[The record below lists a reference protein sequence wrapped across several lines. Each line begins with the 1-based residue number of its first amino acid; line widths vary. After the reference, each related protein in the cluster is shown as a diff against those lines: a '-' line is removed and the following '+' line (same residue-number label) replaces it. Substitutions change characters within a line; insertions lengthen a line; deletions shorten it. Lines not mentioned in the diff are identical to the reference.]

1 MRMNNRS
8 VVLLALCLALSTL
21 AVTPMVHCQAE
32 GNLYVVYVDAR
43 PENVAVGDKVTA
55 FFNVIYYI
63 ETLYCG
69 NISRPVVGLKS
80 ASFRLSSA
88 TGSIT
93 LSDVPIYST
102 QREGQYTTTLEI
114 KPDYPTGK
122 ITVYVDEKSLSIV
135 IEDVHYSGP
144 PLPVSSIE
152 TDDQSDYSIVDVST
166 PTPPTPTP
174 TPSLLPSTWAFPL
187 IIIIVVIGAI
197 LVYFG
202 FKVSR
207 KPHTSE

>member
-1 MRMNNRS
+1 MNIRS
-8 VVLLALCLALSTL
+8 VAFLVLCLTFSIL
-21 AVTPMVHCQAE
+21 AVTPTVEGAAE

-43 PENVAVGDKVTA
+43 PENVALGDKVTI

-69 NISRPVVGLKS
+69 NISMPAVGLKS
-80 ASFRLSSA
+80 ASFQLSSA

-93 LSDVPIYST
+93 LSDIPIYPT

-122 ITVYVDEKSLSIV
+122 ITVYIDENSLSIV
-135 IEDVHYSGP
+135 IEDVRYIGP
-144 PLPVSSIE
+144 ALPVSSVE

-166 PTPPTPTP
+166 PSPTPTP
-174 TPSLLPSTWAFPL
+174 TPTPTLLPSTWVLPL
-187 IIIIVVIGAI
+187 TIIILVIGAI
-197 LVYFG
+197 LVYLG

-207 KPHTSE
+207 KPRHSE

>member
-1 MRMNNRS
+1 MKMNNRS

-21 AVTPMVHCQAE
+21 AVMPMVYGAAE
-32 GNLYVVYVDAR
+32 GNLYVVYMDAR
-43 PENVAVGDKVTA
+43 PENVAVGDKVTV
-55 FFNVIYYI
+55 FFSVIYYI

-69 NISRPVVGLKS
+69 NISMPAVGLKT
-80 ASFRLSSA
+80 ASFQLSSA
-88 TGSIT
+88 TASIT
-93 LSDVPIYST
+93 LSDVPIYPT

-166 PTPPTPTP
+166 PTPTPTP
-174 TPSLLPSTWAFPL
+174 TPGLLPSGWAFPL
-187 IIIIVVIGAI
+187 IIIILVIGAI

-202 FKVSR
+202 FKISR

>member
-1 MRMNNRS
+1 MNIRS
-8 VVLLALCLALSTL
+8 VAFLVLCLTFSIL
-21 AVTPMVHCQAE
+21 AVTPTVEGAAE

-43 PENVAVGDKVTA
+43 PENVALGDKVTI

-69 NISRPVVGLKS
+69 NISMPAVGLKS
-80 ASFRLSSA
+80 ASFQLSSA

-93 LSDVPIYST
+93 LSDIPIYPT

-122 ITVYVDEKSLSIV
+122 ITVFVDENSLSIV
-135 IEDVHYSGP
+135 IEDVRYIGP
-144 PLPVSSIE
+144 ALPVSSVE

-166 PTPPTPTP
+166 PSPTPTP
-174 TPSLLPSTWAFPL
+174 TPTPTLLPSTWVLPL
-187 IIIIVVIGAI
+187 TIIILVIGAI
-197 LVYFG
+197 LVYLG

-207 KPHTSE
+207 KPRHSE

>member
-1 MRMNNRS
+1 MNIRS
-8 VVLLALCLALSTL
+8 VAFLVLCLTFSIL
-21 AVTPMVHCQAE
+21 AVTPTVEGAAE

-43 PENVAVGDKVTA
+43 PENVALGDKVTI

-69 NISRPVVGLKS
+69 NISMPAVGLKS
-80 ASFRLSSA
+80 ASFQLSSA

-93 LSDVPIYST
+93 LSDIPIYPT

-122 ITVYVDEKSLSIV
+122 ITVYVDENSLSIV
-135 IEDVHYSGP
+135 IEDVRYIGP
-144 PLPVSSIE
+144 ALPVSSVE

-166 PTPPTPTP
+166 PSPTPTP
-174 TPSLLPSTWAFPL
+174 TPTPTLLPSTWVLPL
-187 IIIIVVIGAI
+187 TIIILVIGAI
-197 LVYFG
+197 LVYLG

-207 KPHTSE
+207 KPRHSE